1 MTQNDT
7 VQRPLGSLAARGV
20 LWQGL
25 AVVLGR
31 VLVLGAT
38 VVLAHLLAPKEFGL
52 VALALVFVG
61 YFEVI
66 ADLGVAEAVVFLPPS
81 KRTNDQAAVFALL
94 FSSGLCATAMLAAPL
109 VASFFDEPRVAP
121 LFRVLSL
128 TLVLGSL
135 AEVPDALL
143 RKNLQFRRRVTVTL
157 TRSVARGILCVVLAM
172 AGLGAWAIAW
182 GNVIGDIAYVI
193 VSWVVIDHRPSWSSR
208 TMRWS
213 EIRPMVRYGVSAA
226 AGVILSKLIFD
237 IDYLIVGRRLGKE
250 ALGFYTLA
258 FRVPEMA
265 IITVFFVFSSVSFP
279 ILTKVNNDPVRMKR
293 GYLTGVR
300 LQACYGMVAGV
311 GVAVAAP
318 ALINGIFGHRWHD
331 SIVPLQALA
340 LYAAFRSLGVGAVD
354 VYKAMGRPGIAVWLS
369 VVRFVVLVPTLIFAT
384 HWGIN
389 GVAIAQAIVALVFAI
404 AMQGLA
410 ARVLGL
416 RLAELRDAVA
426 PAVIAGIAL
435 AVTGVLVARL
445 GPSEVLLRLA
455 LHLVV
460 GALTALVALRITA
473 PTLLGNVRGILA
485 SRAAPAA

>member
-1 MTQNDT
+1 
-7 VQRPLGSLAARGV
+7 
-20 LWQGL
+20 
-25 AVVLGR
+25 
-31 VLVLGAT
+31 
-38 VVLAHLLAPKEFGL
+38 
-52 VALALVFVG
+52 
-61 YFEVI
+61 
-66 ADLGVAEAVVFLPPS
+66 
-81 KRTNDQAAVFALL
+81 
-94 FSSGLCATAMLAAPL
+94 
-109 VASFFDEPRVAP
+109 
-121 LFRVLSL
+121 
-128 TLVLGSL
+128 
-135 AEVPDALL
+135 
-143 RKNLQFRRRVTVTL
+143 
-157 TRSVARGILCVVLAM
+157 
-172 AGLGAWAIAW
+172 
-182 GNVIGDIAYVI
+182 
-193 VSWVVIDHRPSWSSR
+193 
-208 TMRWS
+208 
-213 EIRPMVRYGVSAA
+213 
-226 AGVILSKLIFD
+226 
-237 IDYLIVGRRLGKE
+237 
-250 ALGFYTLA
+250 
-258 FRVPEMA
+258 
-265 IITVFFVFSSVSFP
+265 
-279 ILTKVNNDPVRMKR
+279 
-293 GYLTGVR
+293 
-300 LQACYGMVAGV
+300 MVAGV

-416 RLAELRDAVA
+416 RLSELRDAVA

-460 GALTALVALRITA
+460 GAITALVALRITA
-473 PTLLGNVRGILA
+473 PTLLGNVRGLLA